1 MVLLVLLLQSQDLL
15 FQQSNLLA
23 LLTRLGLSILD
34 VLAVEHFQTLHFL
47 FLHRQHQLKVLQRA
61 VLVNCLLKQLLLQVM
76 LRELFLLQIQNLTV

>member
-1 MVLLVLLLQSQDLL
+1 MVLLVLLLQSQNLL

-23 LLTRLGLSILD
+23 LLTCLGLSILD

-47 FLHRQHQLKVLQRA
+47 FLHGQHQLKVLQRT
-61 VLVNCLLKQLLLQVM
+61 VLVNCLLKQLLLQIM